1 MAVAVTFILSV
12 ATAFAQGQ
20 YALLTHEGQT
30 TVFRGAD
37 ALINANNA
45 ATDGDLITLSE
56 GQFTGTGIY
65 KNITLRGSGMGVNG
79 GKTTRLTVN
88 DDINGQYEY
97 FSLRVSSPDG
107 GGMLIEDISYD
118 GEGIVIQGGN
128 RIDLVRCNTAVRF
141 GADINSVQDM
151 RIINCFI
158 NSSIDNSRG
167 SDNKPQIIGS
177 VIDGNASGVQAVNC
191 VLEKKGDKS
200 VFVNCI
206 LTKDRYFS
214 SRKDI
219 TYDHCVIIYE
229 LDESYDNYFD
239 SDYADLQEHAP
250 DCKMFKKAT
259 PVFKEAGFYN
269 LLDENATEWLGNDGT
284 QVGIYGGNLPFDRA
298 SNVLSIKTLK
308 VADKTD
314 PEGILKLEVEIE

>member
-1 MAVAVTFILSV
+1 M
-12 ATAFAQGQ
+12 
-20 YALLTHEGQT
+20 
-30 TVFRGAD
+30 FRGAD

-107 GGMLIEDISYD
+107 GGMLIEDISCD

-191 VLEKKGDKS
+191 VLEKRG
-200 VFVNCI
+200 
-206 LTKDRYFS
+206 
-214 SRKDI
+214 
-219 TYDHCVIIYE
+219 
-229 LDESYDNYFD
+229 
-239 SDYADLQEHAP
+239 
-250 DCKMFKKAT
+250 
-259 PVFKEAGFYN
+259 
-269 LLDENATEWLGNDGT
+269 
-284 QVGIYGGNLPFDRA
+284 
-298 SNVLSIKTLK
+298 
-308 VADKTD
+308 
-314 PEGILKLEVEIE
+314 